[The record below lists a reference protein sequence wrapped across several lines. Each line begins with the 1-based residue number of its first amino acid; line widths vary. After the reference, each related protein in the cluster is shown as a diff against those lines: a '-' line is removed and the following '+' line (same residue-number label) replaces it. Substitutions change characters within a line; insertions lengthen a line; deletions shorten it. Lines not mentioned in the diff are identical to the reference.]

1 MGRLVLFLTF
11 MLFQSANAL
20 VPENIFQN
28 DLDLIDKA
36 LANHTISKP
45 YFLKLPSEDKFDLIR
60 KDPKNLILDDFNIP
74 EYFSKRVHF
83 WFNIYTLYP
92 SSSVVI
98 HDSEDLDIVYNVI
111 DFSELQD
118 SIINSHTVY
127 ALQAR
132 YTEERIHLYKKAFNN
147 LARGK
152 KNGEIE
158 LRILKAL
165 DKAGHKFPSK
175 KRRKKFFNNLSNNI
189 RAQTGQKDNILQGY
203 VNYLT
208 FKPFMDK
215 HFETF
220 NLPTELLAIPFL
232 ESSFNTKATS
242 KVGATG
248 IWQFMPFIGKLF
260 MPVDETQDARNNP
273 VISTISA
280 FHLLKQNKMILKRW
294 DLAVTA
300 YNSGTKHIIRAKRK
314 YKKKDMSLE
323 YMLTHYDHP
332 HIGFASSNFYSSFL
346 ALVHTLAYKKELLGI
361 DENMKAEVTFND
373 PIRIYVS
380 KCSLRPDKIYNS
392 LSKSSPYFPLLNKHF
407 KNSKKVFGKG
417 TILISDIELTKRKY
431 LELDDA
437 QIRKNYPKNYKKLV
451 KNYNCSSR

>member
-1 MGRLVLFLTF
+1 MGRVVYFLTF
-11 MLFQSANAL
+11 FLTISAHAL

-28 DLDLIDKA
+28 DIDLIDKA
-36 LANHTISKP
+36 IANHTISKP
-45 YFLKLPSEDKFDLIR
+45 YFIKLPSEDRFDLLR
-60 KDPKNLILDDFNIP
+60 KDPKDRILNDFNIP
-74 EYFSKRVHF
+74 EFFAKRVHF
-83 WFNIYTLYP
+83 WFNVYTLYP
-92 SSSVVI
+92 SSSVVL

-111 DFSELQD
+111 DFSELKN

-127 ALQAR
+127 ALQVR
-132 YTEERIHLYKKAFNN
+132 YTEERINLYKKAFNN

-152 KNGEIE
+152 KKGEIE
-158 LRILKAL
+158 LRILKAI
-165 DKAGHKFPSK
+165 DKAGYKFPN
-175 KRRKKFFNNLSNNI
+175 KRKRKRFFNKLSSNI

-215 HFETF
+215 YFDVF
-220 NLPTELLAIPFL
+220 KLPTELLAIPFL

-260 MPVDETQDARNNP
+260 MPVDKTQDSRNNP
-273 VISTISA
+273 IIATLSA

-300 YNSGTKHIIRAKRK
+300 YNSGTKHIIRARRKFKKR
-314 YKKKDMSLE
+314 DMSLE

-346 ALVHTLAYKKELLGI
+346 ALVHTLAYKEELLGI
-361 DENMKAEVTFND
+361 DDNLKSELTFKD
-373 PIRIYVS
+373 PINIYVT
-380 KCSLRPDKIYNS
+380 KCSIRPDKVYKA
-392 LSKSSPYFPLLNKHF
+392 LKKSSPYFSLLNRHF
-407 KNSKKVFGKG
+407 KRSNRSYPKG
-417 TILISDIELTKRKY
+417 TILVSDIDLTKRRY
-431 LELDDA
+431 LKLNDT
-437 QIRKNYPKNYKKLV
+437 QLRKNYPKNFKKLV
-451 KNYNCSSR
+451 KRYSCSKR